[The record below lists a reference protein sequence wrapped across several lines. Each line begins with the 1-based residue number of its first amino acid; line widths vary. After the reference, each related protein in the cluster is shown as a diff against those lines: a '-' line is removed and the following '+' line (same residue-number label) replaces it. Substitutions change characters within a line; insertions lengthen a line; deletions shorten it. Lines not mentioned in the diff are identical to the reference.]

1 MRGRILN
8 LPDRPWTAIALL
20 LVLTALGI
28 ANWRIDASS
37 PEPAPADAPAS
48 EFSADRAWTTVEAM
62 AVEPHPMGT
71 PEKERVRDLLAA
83 ELDSLGFDVEVRTE
97 LARDGGAD
105 GLARFGLVENI
116 VATLPGTDATG
127 TVLLTSHYDSVPSG
141 PGAAD
146 AASGVA
152 AIVETARALSL
163 EGPHRNDLVVL
174 ITDGEEMG
182 LFGAEAYARSHPAGD
197 APTVVFNLEARG
209 VSGPS
214 LMFETS
220 KDNAALIEVFAEAAP
235 HPHGDSSAI
244 EAYRRL
250 PNDTDFTR
258 FHEAGYLGLNNA
270 FIGGASWY
278 HSPYDDTDHL
288 DPASLQHHG
297 ENTLGTA
304 RELVG
309 MDLAAL
315 ESDHD
320 RTFFGFFGLFVHYG
334 EGWNLPA
341 ALAGLAAVIA
351 AAALARARRLLS
363 LPRLGLAV
371 LSFLAPVALAGAAAV
386 GLWPWLQA
394 MRPGYADTGGLLFD
408 RTWYYLALLVFG
420 LALLTAWYVLV
431 RRRLGPAAAALAP
444 LAWLALLGVATALA
458 VPGVSFV
465 FALPALAAV
474 GLLAA
479 MLLEPR
485 SRRLRLLGY
494 ALFAIALVPAVVQLS
509 WTTNLLE
516 AFGMGLAAVPAVLI
530 VLFAAPA
537 LPVLQMCRRL
547 DGRAG
552 RVVPA
557 AAAATALVLTGTG
570 LAVDRFD
577 AEHPRQAHLSY
588 VLDADTGLAAWVSRD
603 RDRSDWTADHVTED
617 GLELSGLP
625 RAYIESAPEGGGYG
639 VVEAIDLEAPSAFYT
654 SRSAGAA
661 TLQVS
666 SPRGADTMWLAVYG
680 RPERAEVL
688 LEDGTAASVAIEP
701 PAEPGAPSRV
711 WFYAVPDEGFT
722 LTLYGEADR
731 FDVTVFDQ
739 THGIEGIGWY
749 TDRPEGLMR
758 SNDRLSDTVTVAA
771 AAVDAT

>member
-8 LPDRPWTAIALL
+8 PPHRPWVAAALL
-20 LVLTALGI
+20 AVLTALGV
-28 ANWRIDASS
+28 ANWWIDASS

-48 EFSADRAWTTVEAM
+48 DFSADRAWETVEAM

-71 PEKERVRDLLAA
+71 PEKDRVRDLLAA
-83 ELDSLGFDVEVRTE
+83 ELASLGFDVEIQTE

-105 GLARFGLVENI
+105 GLARFGIVENI
-116 VATLPGTDATG
+116 VATLPGADATG

-220 KDNAALIEVFAEAAP
+220 RDNAALIDLFAEAAP

-244 EAYRRL
+244 EAYRQL

-258 FHEAGYLGLNNA
+258 FHEAGYIGLNNA
-270 FIGGASWY
+270 FIGGASRY
-278 HSPYDDTDHL
+278 HTPHDDTEHL

-320 RTFFGFFGLFVHYG
+320 QTFFGFFGLLVHYG
-334 EGWNLPA
+334 EGWNVPV
-341 ALAGLAAVIA
+341 ALIGLAAVAA
-351 AAALARARRLLS
+351 AAALARSRRLLS
-363 LPRLGLAV
+363 LPRLGLAA
-371 LSFLAPVALAGAAAV
+371 LTFIAPVALAGAAAV

-408 RTWYYLALLVFG
+408 RTWYFLAILVFG
-420 LALLTAWYVLV
+420 LAALTAWYIAV

-444 LAWLALLGVATALA
+444 LAWLAALGLAAAFA
-458 VPGVSFV
+458 VPGLSFV
-465 FALPALAAV
+465 FAVPALAAV
-474 GLLAA
+474 GVSAA

-485 SRRLRLLGY
+485 SRPWRLLGY
-494 ALFAIALVPAVVQLS
+494 ALFAVGLVPAVVQLS
-509 WTTNLLE
+509 WTSNLLE
-516 AFGMGLAAVPAVLI
+516 AFGMELAAVPAVLI

-537 LPVLQMCRRL
+537 LPVLQMWRRL

-552 RVVPA
+552 RLVPA
-557 AAAATALVLTGTG
+557 AAAVTAMLLVGTG

-577 AEHPRQAHLSY
+577 AQHPRQAHLAY
-588 VLDADTGLAAWVSRD
+588 VLDADTGLAAWVSTD
-603 RDRSDWTADHVTED
+603 RDRSDWTGDHVTED
-617 GLELSGLP
+617 GLERSGLP
-625 RAYIESAPEGGGYG
+625 EAYIESAAPGAGHGTA
-639 VVEAIDLEAPSAFYT
+639 EAVDLEAPSAVHT
-654 SRSAGAA
+654 SRSADSA
-661 TLQVS
+661 TLRVS

-680 RPERAEVL
+680 RPERAEVR
-688 LEDGTAASVAIEP
+688 LEDGTTAEIAIEP
-701 PAEPGAPSRV
+701 PAESHAPSRI
-711 WFYAVPDEGFT
+711 WFYDVPAEGFT
-722 LTLYGEADR
+722 VTLHGRAYA

-739 THGIEGIGWY
+739 THGIEGIDGY
-749 TDRPEGLMR
+749 TERPEGLMR
-758 SNDRLSDTVTVAA
+758 SRDRLSDTVTVAA
-771 AAVDAT
+771 AAT

>member
-8 LPDRPWTAIALL
+8 PPDRPWAAVALL
-20 LVLTALGI
+20 AVLAALGV

-37 PEPAPADAPAS
+37 PDPAPADAPAA
-48 EFSADRAWTTVEAM
+48 EFSADRAWATVEAM

-71 PEKERVRDLLAA
+71 PEKERVRDLLAS
-83 ELDSLGFDVEVRTE
+83 ELAALGFDVEVQTD

-105 GLARFGLVENI
+105 GLARFGVVENI
-116 VATLPGTDATG
+116 VATLPGADSTG

-174 ITDGEEMG
+174 LTDGEEMG
-182 LFGAEAYARSHPAGD
+182 LFGAEAYARSHPASE

-220 KDNAALIEVFAEAAP
+220 RENAALIDVFASAAP

-244 EAYRRL
+244 EAYRQL

-258 FHEAGYLGLNNA
+258 FHEAGYIGLNNA

-278 HSPYDDTDHL
+278 HTPHDDTGHL

-304 RELVG
+304 RELAG
-309 MDLAAL
+309 MDLASL

-320 RTFFGFFGLFVHYG
+320 QTFFGFFGLLVHYG
-334 EGWNLPA
+334 EAWNLPV
-341 ALAGLAAVIA
+341 ALVGLAAVTA

-363 LPRLGLAV
+363 LPRLGLAI
-371 LSFLAPVALAGAAAV
+371 LAFPAPVALAGAAAV

-444 LAWLALLGVATALA
+444 LAWLALLAVATAFA

-465 FALPALAAV
+465 FALPALAAA

-485 SRRLRLLGY
+485 SRRPRLLGY
-494 ALFAIALVPAVVQLS
+494 ALFAIGLVPAAVQLS
-509 WTTNLLE
+509 WTSNLVE

-537 LPVLQMCRRL
+537 LPVLHLCRRL

-552 RVVPA
+552 RLVPA
-557 AAAATALVLTGTG
+557 AAAVTALALVFTG
-570 LAVDRFD
+570 LVADRFD
-577 AEHPRQAHLSY
+577 AEHPRQAYLSY
-588 VLDADTGLAAWVSRD
+588 VLDADTGLAVWVSHD
-603 RDRSDWTADHVTED
+603 RDRSDWTDDYVTED
-617 GLELSGLP
+617 GLETSSLP
-625 RAYIESAPEGGGYG
+625 RAYIESAPPEAGYG
-639 VVEAIDLEAPSAFYT
+639 VAEAVDLEAPGAVYT
-654 SRSAGAA
+654 SRSAGSA

-680 RPERAEVL
+680 LPERAEVRL
-688 LEDGTAASVAIEP
+688 ADGTAADLAIEP
-701 PAEPGAPSRV
+701 PAEPGDPSRV
-711 WFYAVPDEGFT
+711 WFYNVPDEGFT
-722 LTLYGEADR
+722 LTLYGQAR
-731 FDVTVFDQ
+731 LFDVTVFDQ
-739 THGIEGIGWY
+739 THGLEGIGWY
-749 TDRPEGLMR
+749 TERPEGLMR
-758 SNDRLSDTVTVAA
+758 SSDRLSDTVTVAA
-771 AAVDAT
+771 AAT